1 MKMTTEETIKKIK
14 SNYVC
19 KIAKSRY
26 LINEGKEEENR
37 EILEGVKEVEK
48 EVNALRLAKRK
59 NVDFGLINSC
69 NDVEAYNHYVESDN
83 EITKEE
89 FKLLKEV

>member
-1 MKMTTEETIKKIK
+1 MKMTTEETIKKLK

-26 LINEGKEEENR
+26 LTNEGKEEENR
-37 EILEGVKEVEK
+37 EILEGIKNIEK
-48 EVNALRLAKRK
+48 EVNTLKLVKIK

>member
-1 MKMTTEETIKKIK
+1 MKMTIRETIKKVK

-26 LINEGKEEENR
+26 LINEGKEDENR
-37 EILEGVKEVEK
+37 EILEGIKKVETAF
-48 EVNALRLAKRK
+48 NIAKNK
-59 NVDFGLINSC
+59 NVDFSLINSC

-83 EITKEE
+83 ELTKEE

>member
-1 MKMTTEETIKKIK
+1 MKMTIRETIKKVK

-26 LINEGKEEENR
+26 LTNEGKEEENR
-37 EILEGVKEVEK
+37 EILDGIKNVEIAF
-48 EVNALRLAKRK
+48 NIAKNK

>member
-1 MKMTTEETIKKIK
+1 MKMTIRETIKKVK

-26 LINEGKEEENR
+26 LTNEGKEEENR
-37 EILEGVKEVEK
+37 EILEGIKNVEIAF
-48 EVNALRLAKRK
+48 NIAKNK

-69 NDVEAYNHYVESDN
+69 NDVEAYNHYVKSDN
-83 EITKEE
+83 ELTKEE
-89 FKLLKEV
+89 FTLLKEV